1 MALRMFGRVSEGGC
15 PKRILG
21 TLILVV
27 AVTMLANVLVRTIQV
42 ICEQFI
48 GDSDPRSECRG
59 QILLFSSTIDSVN
72 QDGMTLYDVFGEN
85 EDSDRD
91 GIGCLDEF
99 LQMTLD
105 GDVDC
110 DGDGLDDGTDSCPN
124 CHLAGYRGRVD
135 SVVVKASL
143 GPVDRVGAADEI
155 VYVKLSFGGSF
166 DLDTQGYRFVA
177 AEEWFYRHV
186 RDHFRK
192 RGDDFNNLDLEPV
205 VFIPG
210 LFYVYDVWLHCG
222 VRCGWEEVFFL
233 LDVPFYGP
241 IYLGSKTKYVE

>member
-21 TLILVV
+21 TLLLVV

-42 ICEQFI
+42 ICDQLIDE
-48 GDSDPRSECRG
+48 SDPRTECRG
-59 QILLFSSTIDSVN
+59 QLFLLSTAIDSAYL
-72 QDGMTLYDVFGEN
+72 DGMTLHDVFGEN
-85 EDSDRD
+85 GDDDRD
-91 GIGCLDEF
+91 GIGSLDEF

-110 DGDGLDDGTDSCPN
+110 DGDGLDDGTDPCPN
-124 CHLAGYRGRVD
+124 CHLKSYRGRVD

-143 GPVDRVGAADEI
+143 KPVDRVGAADEI
-155 VYVKLSFGGSF
+155 VYVKLSYGASF
-166 DLDTQGYRFVA
+166 DLDMQGYRFVA
-177 AEEWFYRHV
+177 AEEWFYHHV

-210 LFYVYDVWLHCG
+210 LFYVYDVSLYCG
-222 VRCGWEEVFFL
+222 GRCGWGEVFFL

-241 IYLGSKTKYVE
+241 IFLGSKMKYVV